1 MGKTSNELVRP
12 VMGKHQGKSS
22 IPLLMAIALF
32 AVLLHWALS
41 GAAGAWGA
49 MAVHGAITLLAIFFA
64 WLLLAPSSN
73 GEIVKAQGQEVISRS
88 AVESVL
94 MQTHPQFA
102 NHFAGAS
109 GDLAQVQA
117 LLADAIE
124 KLLDSFAGMQK
135 LIKNQQNVALGM
147 MVNHGPE
154 NGTETGDFLAEIT
167 ATFQQLIV
175 TIVNNSKV
183 GLELV
188 EKMDNVSDK
197 VGEILNVLA
206 DIDGIS
212 KQTNLLALNAAI
224 EAARAGEYGRGFA
237 VVADEVRKLSSRSEQ
252 FSQQIRTTVGGVK
265 EAIGTAEGS
274 IAQMASLD
282 MSFAVNSK
290 KKVGE
295 ALERAQKLNAHMA
308 VVIEQQ
314 ANMSREVDDV
324 VGRAISSLQFQDM
337 VGQLLQH
344 SNTRINSMEQ
354 AWHRMGD
361 WSKEAAQGCAAS
373 PGKIVQMRTEISEI
387 FAEADEMGKRNPV
400 RQEKMATGDIDLF

>member
-1 MGKTSNELVRP
+1 
-12 VMGKHQGKSS
+12 
-22 IPLLMAIALF
+22 MAGIAISAL
-32 AVLLHWALS
+32 LLHWFLS
-41 GAAGAWGA
+41 GLAQGWVAMLIQASITIFSLGIAWFLISAAAGQDAG
-49 MAVHGAITLLAIFFA
+49 
-64 WLLLAPSSN
+64 SN
-73 GEIVKAQGQEVISRS
+73 VQQEVHQQS

-94 MQTHPQFA
+94 MQTHPQFST
-102 NHFAGAS
+102 HFAGAS
-109 GDLAQVQA
+109 GDLDQVQA

-124 KLLDSFAGMQK
+124 KLLESFSGMQS
-135 LIKNQQNVALGM
+135 LIKSQQNAALGL
-147 MVNHGPE
+147 VGTHSSQHN
-154 NGTETGDFLAEIT
+154 TETGDFLTEIS

-188 EKMDNVSDK
+188 EKMDVVTEK
-197 VGEILNVLA
+197 VGEILAVLA
-206 DIDGIS
+206 DIDGIA

-252 FSQQIRTTVGGVK
+252 FSQQIRTTVSGVK
-265 EAIGTAEGS
+265 EAISTAEAS
-274 IAQMASLD
+274 IEQMASLD
-282 MSFAVNSK
+282 MGFAVDSK
-290 KKVGE
+290 HKVGE
-295 ALERAQKLNAHMA
+295 ALDRAQKINANMT

-314 ANMSREVDDV
+314 ADIAREVDQV

-344 SNTRINSMEQ
+344 SNTRINSMKS

-361 WSKEAAQGCAAS
+361 WSQEAAQGRAAS
-373 PGKIVQMRTEISEI
+373 PDKIDKMRAEIGEI
-387 FAEADEMGKRNPV
+387 FSKADTLGARNPV

>member
-1 MGKTSNELVRP
+1 MGNLSQGLMRSANSKQ
-12 VMGKHQGKSS
+12 QGKSTV
-22 IPLLMAIALF
+22 LQMAAIAL
-32 AVLLHWALS
+32 AALLLHWALPDIDP
-41 GAAGAWGA
+41 AWLG
-49 MAVHGAITLLAIFFA
+49 MLVHSAITMLALFIA
-64 WLLLAPSSN
+64 WLMLSSSAKKET
-73 GEIVKAQGQEVISRS
+73 GKQLQQEAQQLS

-94 MQTHPQFA
+94 MQTHSQFA
-102 NHFAGAS
+102 THFADAS
-109 GDLAQVQA
+109 GDLDQVQA
-117 LLADAIE
+117 LLVDAID
-124 KLLDSFAGMQK
+124 KLLDSFSGMQN
-135 LIKNQQNVALGM
+135 LIKSQQLAALGM
-147 MVNHGPE
+147 VDNHKSQDSNE
-154 NGTETGDFLAEIT
+154 NGDFLAEIT

-188 EKMDNVSDK
+188 EKMDIVTDK

-206 DIDGIS
+206 DIDGIA

-252 FSQQIRTTVGGVK
+252 FSQQIRTTVSGVK
-265 EAIGTAEGS
+265 EAISTAEES

-282 MSFAVNSK
+282 MGFAVDSK
-290 KKVGE
+290 RKVGE
-295 ALERAQKLNAHMA
+295 ALDRAQQVNAHMV

-314 ANMSREVDDV
+314 AGIAREVDVV

-344 SNTRINSMEQ
+344 SNTRINSMKT

-361 WSKEAAQGCAAS
+361 WSKEAAQGHAAS
-373 PGKIVQMRTEISEI
+373 PDKIDKMRAEISEI
-387 FAEADEMGKRNPV
+387 FAVAEATSKRNPV
-400 RQEKMATGDIDLF
+400 RQEKMAVGEIDLF

>member
-1 MGKTSNELVRP
+1 MVKQ
-12 VMGKHQGKSS
+12 QGKSS
-22 IPLLMAIALF
+22 VLLLAGIALT
-32 AVLLHWALS
+32 ALLLHWALS
-41 GAAGAWGA
+41 DIAQSWVA
-49 MAVHGAITLLAIFFA
+49 MLIHSAITLFALFVA
-64 WLLLAPSSN
+64 WLLISPPADK
-73 GEIVKAQGQEVISRS
+73 GAGKGIQHEVQQQS

-102 NHFAGAS
+102 THFAGAS
-109 GDLAQVQA
+109 GDLDQVQA
-117 LLADAIE
+117 LLADAID
-124 KLLDSFAGMQK
+124 KLLDSFGGMQN
-135 LIKNQQNVALGM
+135 LIKSQQDAALGL
-147 MVNHGPE
+147 MVNHKTQDGI
-154 NGTETGDFLAEIT
+154 ETGDFLAEIT

-175 TIVNNSKV
+175 TIVGNSKV

-188 EKMDNVSDK
+188 EKMDIVSDK

-252 FSQQIRTTVGGVK
+252 FSQQIRTTVSGVK
-265 EAIGTAEGS
+265 EAISTAEGS

-282 MSFAVNSK
+282 MGFAVDSK

-295 ALERAQKLNAHMA
+295 ALERAQKVNANMA

-314 ANMSREVDDV
+314 GSIAREVDVV

-344 SNTRINSMEQ
+344 SNTRINSMEK

-361 WSKEAAQGCAAS
+361 WSKEAAQGRAAS
-373 PGKIVQMRTEISEI
+373 PGKIEKMRAEIGEI
-387 FAEADEMGKRNPV
+387 FTHADAVGKRNPV
-400 RQEKMATGDIDLF
+400 RQEKMAVGDIDLF